1 MGFGIRGPLSDN
13 RLEAMKRIPS
23 IKSVMTPFPH
33 SIGKDAGL
41 DEARAMMAK
50 HRIRHLPVMDG
61 ERLTSVIDQ
70 RAIDL
75 SRDAKQVREVALREA
90 YVVELTE
97 PLDVVLLHMAKEHL
111 DCAVVVKEGRLA
123 GIFTFSDVCRSYG
136 KLLREIYPRG
146 GGDEAA

>member
-1 MGFGIRGPLSDN
+1 
-13 RLEAMKRIPS
+13 MKRIPS

-33 SIGKDAGL
+33 SIGKGATL

-50 HRIRHLPVMDG
+50 HKIRHLPVMDS

-70 RAIDL
+70 RAIEL
-75 SRDAKQVREVALREA
+75 SRGAKRVGDVALSKA
-90 YVVELTE
+90 YVVELTK

-123 GIFTFSDVCRSYG
+123 GIFTFTDVCRSYG
-136 KLLREIYPRG
+136 KLLGEIYPRS

>member
-1 MGFGIRGPLSDN
+1 
-13 RLEAMKRIPS
+13 MKRIPS

-33 SIGKDAGL
+33 SIGKGAAV
-41 DEARAMMAK
+41 DEARAMMAE
-50 HRIRHLPVMDG
+50 HGIRHLPVMDG
-61 ERLTSVIDQ
+61 EHLTSVIEH

-75 SRDAKQVREVALREA
+75 SPGAKRVGDVALRDA

-97 PLDVVLLHMAKEHL
+97 PLDVVLLQMAKEHI
-111 DCAVVVKEGRLA
+111 DCAVVVKDERLA

-136 KLLREIYPRG
+136 ELLREIYPRG

>member
-1 MGFGIRGPLSDN
+1 
-13 RLEAMKRIPS
+13 MKRIPS
-23 IKSVMTPFPH
+23 IKTVMTPFPH
-33 SIGKDAGL
+33 SIGKGAGL

-50 HRIRHLPVMDG
+50 HKIRHLPVMDG
-61 ERLTSVIDQ
+61 ERFTSIIDQ
-70 RAIDL
+70 RAINL
-75 SRDAKQVREVALREA
+75 SGEAKQVGDVALSKA

-136 KLLREIYPRG
+136 ELLREIYPRG

>member
-1 MGFGIRGPLSDN
+1 
-13 RLEAMKRIPS
+13 MKHIPS

-33 SIGKDAGL
+33 SIGKGATV

-50 HRIRHLPVMDG
+50 HKIRHLPVMDG

-70 RAIDL
+70 RAIEL
-75 SRDAKQVREVALREA
+75 SPDAKRVWDVALRKA
-90 YVVELTE
+90 YVVALTE

-111 DCAVVVKEGRLA
+111 DCALVVKEGRLA
-123 GIFTFSDVCRSYG
+123 GIFTFTDVCRTYG
-136 KLLREIYPRG
+136 KLLGEIYPRG

>member
-1 MGFGIRGPLSDN
+1 
-13 RLEAMKRIPS
+13 MKRIPS
-23 IKSVMTPFPH
+23 IKAVMTPFPH
-33 SIGKDAGL
+33 SIGKGAGL
-41 DEARAMMAK
+41 DEARAMMTQHK
-50 HRIRHLPVMDG
+50 IRHLPVMDG
-61 ERLTSVIDQ
+61 ERLTSVIGR

-75 SRDAKQVREVALREA
+75 SKGAKRVGDVALRDA

-111 DCAVVVKEGRLA
+111 DCAVVVKDDRLA

-136 KLLREIYPRG
+136 ELLREIYPRG

>member
-1 MGFGIRGPLSDN
+1 
-13 RLEAMKRIPS
+13 MKRIPS

-50 HRIRHLPVMDG
+50 HNIRHLPVRDG
-61 ERLTSVIDQ
+61 EHLTSVIEQ

-75 SRDAKQVREVALREA
+75 SKGAKRVGDVALRDA

-111 DCAVVVKEGRLA
+111 DCAVVVKDDRLA

-136 KLLREIYPRG
+136 ELLKEIFPRG

>member
-1 MGFGIRGPLSDN
+1 
-13 RLEAMKRIPS
+13 
-23 IKSVMTPFPH
+23 MTPFPH
-33 SIGKDAGL
+33 SIGKGATI

-50 HRIRHLPVMDG
+50 HKIHHLPVMDG
-61 ERLTSVIDQ
+61 ERLTSVVNQ

-75 SRDAKQVREVALREA
+75 SREAKRVGDVALEDA

-97 PLDVVLLHMAKEHL
+97 PLDVVLLHMAKEHI
-111 DCAVVVKEGRLA
+111 DCAVVVKESRLA

-136 KLLREIYPRG
+136 ELLREIYPRG

>member
-1 MGFGIRGPLSDN
+1 
-13 RLEAMKRIPS
+13 MKRIPS

-33 SIGKDAGL
+33 SIGTDATV

-50 HRIRHLPVMDG
+50 HKIHHLPVRDG
-61 ERLTSVIDQ
+61 ERLASVIDQ
-70 RAIDL
+70 RAIEL
-75 SRDAKQVREVALREA
+75 SRDARRVGDVALRKA

-97 PLDVVLLHMAKEHL
+97 PLDVVLLHMAREHL
-111 DCAVVVKEGRLA
+111 DCALVVKEDRLA
-123 GIFTFSDVCRSYG
+123 GIFTLTDVCRSYG